1 MYELIQDAAPN
12 IPAGLAKIANGRD
25 NLPTNEAAY
34 SISASPKTIRKHL
47 CLHGHFHGVKPV
59 RIGGR
64 LYFRVIDLAR
74 LITGSAQ
81 FSPSN

>member
-1 MYELIQDAAPN
+1 MQELLNAVAQY
-12 IPAGLAKIANGRD
+12 IPEGLAKIANGRD

-47 CLHGHFHGVKPV
+47 CLYGHFHGVKPV